1 MGNSYR
7 ELQVWR
13 LSIQLTKDVYA
24 VTKNFPSDER
34 FGLISQL
41 RRAAV
46 SIPSNIA
53 EGQARYSQREF
64 LRFLSNARGSLAE
77 VETQLLLS
85 TELGYVPESE
95 MQKLTRKTAEVGR
108 LLNGLYSAI
117 QLRTEN
123 RELGT
128 ASR

>member
-1 MGNSYR
+1 MGNSCR

-13 LSIQLTKDVYA
+13 LSMLLAIEIYRI
-24 VTKNFPSDER
+24 TKNFPSDER

-64 LRFLSNARGSLAE
+64 LRFISNARGSLAE

-85 TELGYVPESE
+85 TGLGYVPESE
-95 MQKLTRKTAEVGR
+95 MQTLTRRTAEVGR

-128 ASR
+128 HS

>member
-13 LSIQLTKDVYA
+13 LSMQLTKDVYA
-24 VTKNFPSDER
+24 VTKNSSSDER

>member
-7 ELQVWR
+7 DLQVWR
-13 LSIQLTKDVYA
+13 LSMQLAKEIYGITKD
-24 VTKNFPSDER
+24 FPSDER

-64 LRFLSNARGSLAE
+64 LRFISNARGSLAE

-85 TELGYVPESE
+85 MELGYVPESE
-95 MQKLTRKTAEVGR
+95 MQKLNRRTAEVGR

-128 ASR
+128 HSR

>member
-13 LSIQLTKDVYA
+13 LSMQLTKDVYA

>member
-1 MGNSYR
+1 MQLAKEIYR
-7 ELQVWR
+7 
-13 LSIQLTKDVYA
+13 I
-24 VTKNFPSDER
+24 TKNFPTDER
-34 FGLISQL
+34 FGLIIQL

-77 VETQLLLS
+77 VETQLVLS
-85 TELGYVPESE
+85 AELGYVPESE
-95 MQKLTRKTAEVGR
+95 MQNLTRKTAEVGR

-123 RELGT
+123 RELRT
-128 ASR
+128 PTR

>member
-13 LSIQLTKDVYA
+13 LSMQLTKDVYA

-95 MQKLTRKTAEVGR
+95 MQKLTRKTAEVGW

>member
-1 MGNSYR
+1 MGASYR

-13 LSIQLTKDVYA
+13 LSMALTKDIYKL
-24 VTKNFPSDER
+24 TKRFPDDER
-34 FGLISQL
+34 FGLISRL
-41 RRAAV
+41 PRSAV

-77 VETQLLLS
+77 VETQLLLG
-85 TELGYVPESE
+85 TELGYVPEDE
-95 MQKLTRKTAEVGR
+95 MNKLTRKTAEVGR

-123 RELGT
+123 PELR
-128 ASR
+128 SS

>member
-13 LSIQLTKDVYA
+13 LSMQLTKDVYA

-123 RELGT
+123 PELGT

>member
-13 LSIQLTKDVYA
+13 LSMQLTKDVYA

-46 SIPSNIA
+46 SIRSNIA